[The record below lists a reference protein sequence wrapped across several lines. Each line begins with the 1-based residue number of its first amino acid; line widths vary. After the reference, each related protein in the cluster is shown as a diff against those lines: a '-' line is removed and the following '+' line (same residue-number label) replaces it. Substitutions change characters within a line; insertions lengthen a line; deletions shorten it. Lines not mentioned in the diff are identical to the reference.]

1 MTGDDQRIVVT
12 GVGLWTPFAPRSEES
27 WSALVDGR
35 RGVRWLTAAEGI
47 PLSVS
52 AAEPPRRWAGAP
64 AAERPAAQVAA
75 TLAVSVVR
83 EALAAAQLDSLVS
96 EPGRFG
102 CVFGTSKG
110 TFESLVGHASTPATQ
125 PSSTSWQPC
134 APSGPLEAIL
144 ANVGGIGP
152 ATCPVAAC
160 ATGAMAILQG
170 ARWIEQGRCDTVIAG
185 SADAA
190 LQPSLLASYRRL
202 GVLARIDDAPET
214 AARPFDRR
222 RSGFAVGE
230 GAAAV
235 VLERLSEAKRRGRTP
250 LAEWR
255 GGIHLSD
262 PSSLL
267 RGDRTGETIAETIRR
282 LLRQTGTPADEID
295 GVSLHGTGTLEN
307 DLAEGRGV
315 RAALKPRKLAAFSLK
330 GAIGH
335 LLGGAGSVETV
346 AGILALRDQVIPPT
360 VNLVEPDPDCLPEAV
375 QSLPQR
381 RLLRNLLKISLGFG
395 GHVAAL
401 QFRRWQG

>member
-1 MTGDDQRIVVT
+1 
-12 GVGLWTPFAPRSEES
+12 
-27 WSALVDGR
+27 
-35 RGVRWLTAAEGI
+35 
-47 PLSVS
+47 
-52 AAEPPRRWAGAP
+52 
-64 AAERPAAQVAA
+64 
-75 TLAVSVVR
+75 
-83 EALAAAQLDSLVS
+83 
-96 EPGRFG
+96 
-102 CVFGTSKG
+102 
-110 TFESLVGHASTPATQ
+110 
-125 PSSTSWQPC
+125 
-134 APSGPLEAIL
+134 
-144 ANVGGIGP
+144 
-152 ATCPVAAC
+152 
-160 ATGAMAILQG
+160 
-170 ARWIEQGRCDTVIAG
+170 
-185 SADAA
+185 
-190 LQPSLLASYRRL
+190 
-202 GVLARIDDAPET
+202 
-214 AARPFDRR
+214 
-222 RSGFAVGE
+222 
-230 GAAAV
+230 V

-315 RAALKPRKLAAFSLK
+315 RAALNPRKLAAFSLK

-360 VNLVEPDPDCLPEAV
+360 VNLVEPDPECLPEAV

-381 RLLRNLLKISLGFG
+381 RLLRNLLKLSLGFG

-401 QFRRWQG
+401 QFQRWQG